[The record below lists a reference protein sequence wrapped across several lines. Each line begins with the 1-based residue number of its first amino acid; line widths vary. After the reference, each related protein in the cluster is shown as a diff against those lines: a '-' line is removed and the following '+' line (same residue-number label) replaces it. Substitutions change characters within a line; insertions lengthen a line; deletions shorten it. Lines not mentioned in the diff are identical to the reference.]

1 MIAASRTATLVF
13 AALLLCTRT
22 SVLSETRFKTVAA
35 MIESFGDYSE
45 EGRTFKVLSKNP
57 LHIQLSPVV
66 VGTESPQVMQNTTK
80 MTALYG
86 LFRAFI
92 HTPCDKITVTAFPK
106 TLVGGDGTA
115 GDYLKQY
122 SFTVEATRKKA
133 LQVLQSFFPGKAFAD
148 LVDAEDQRTKIFDAL
163 SYPDQGSPGMDA
175 VLERLKD
182 SKTPTTPVPKR
193 APHAEEISGD

>member
-1 MIAASRTATLVF
+1 MITTRLVSVFSFATLFV
-13 AALLLCTRT
+13 LDHT
-22 SVLSETRFKTVAA
+22 SAYGQTRFKTVAA

-45 EGRTFKVLSKNP
+45 EGRTFKVISKNP

-66 VGTESPQVMQNTTK
+66 GETESPQVMQNTTK

-92 HTPCDKITVTAFPK
+92 HTPCEQITVTAFPK
-106 TLVGGDGTA
+106 TLVVGDGTA

-122 SFTVEATRKKA
+122 SFTVTATRKKA
-133 LQVLQSFFPGKAFAD
+133 LEVLQLFFPGKTFTD
-148 LVDAEDQRTKIFDAL
+148 LVDRENQRTKIFDAL

-175 VLERLKD
+175 VLARLKE
-182 SKTPTTPVPKR
+182 SKP
-193 APHAEEISGD
+193 